1 MKNAHTTA
9 MQCCLGLLSGAVM
22 LTGFSFA
29 RAQNNG
35 PGPASVVIHID
46 AAAGRHPISPLV
58 YGVCF
63 GSKDQLALLNSPIN
77 RYGGNSATGYNWKN
91 NSTNHANDWYFE
103 SIAEKSS
110 APADS
115 VDSFIGDSL
124 AGGATPMMTL
134 TTIGWVSK
142 IGPNRETIPSFSVA
156 KYGAQ
161 EKTDPSHSDSGNGMK
176 TDGKTPITGNDP
188 NDSYVKSDP
197 DFEAGLVHHLIDKWG
212 NSAHGGVQWYIMDN
226 EPSIWNSTHRD
237 MHPQGETMDEI
248 LGDILSYGS
257 MVKKIDPGAKI
268 AAPEEW
274 GWPGY
279 NTSGADQKYASLHNW
294 QGHPDKDAHGG
305 QDVYPWLLSQIHQH
319 DEKTGTRMLD
329 MLTAHIYPQGGE
341 GGDDV
346 SAKIVALRNRSTRSL
361 WDPSYTDESWI
372 KDKVMLIPRL
382 KNWVAQ
388 NYPGTKIGITE
399 YNWGAE
405 KNISGATAQADL
417 LGIFGREGLD
427 LATRWTTPGTD
438 TPTFKAIQLYRNYD
452 GHDSGFG
459 DIGVSDTVPDPDTV
473 SSFAG
478 VRSKDH
484 ALTIIVINK
493 SQAGPASVSL
503 ALSHFPGKSAQ
514 VWQLTSANR
523 ITQLPDASV
532 SAGSILANLPAQSI
546 TLYVV
551 PYAN

>member
-1 MKNAHTTA
+1 
-9 MQCCLGLLSGAVM
+9 
-22 LTGFSFA
+22 
-29 RAQNNG
+29 
-35 PGPASVVIHID
+35 
-46 AAAGRHPISPLV
+46 
-58 YGVCF
+58 
-63 GSKDQLALLNSPIN
+63 
-77 RYGGNSATGYNWKN
+77 
-91 NSTNHANDWYFE
+91 
-103 SIAEKSS
+103 
-110 APADS
+110 
-115 VDSFIGDSL
+115 
-124 AGGATPMMTL
+124 
-134 TTIGWVSK
+134 
-142 IGPNRETIPSFSVA
+142 
-156 KYGAQ
+156 
-161 EKTDPSHSDSGNGMK
+161 
-176 TDGKTPITGNDP
+176 
-188 NDSYVKSDP
+188 
-197 DFEAGLVHHLIDKWG
+197 
-212 NSAHGGVQWYIMDN
+212 
-226 EPSIWNSTHRD
+226 
-237 MHPQGETMDEI
+237 
-248 LGDILSYGS
+248 
-257 MVKKIDPGAKI
+257 
-268 AAPEEW
+268 
-274 GWPGY
+274 
-279 NTSGADQKYASLHNW
+279 
-294 QGHPDKDAHGG
+294 
-305 QDVYPWLLSQIHQH
+305 
-319 DEKTGTRMLD
+319 
-329 MLTAHIYPQGGE
+329 
-341 GGDDV
+341 
-346 SAKIVALRNRSTRSL
+346 
-361 WDPSYTDESWI
+361 
-372 KDKVMLIPRL
+372 MLIPRL